1 MDAHWMSMTPQDRI
15 ALGPIAL
22 VPLLM
27 AIAICLIRT
36 EVRRS
41 APRIPIDPPRSSAPP
56 LRLKTTA
63 AQREQW
69 RTGKQRHPRAT
80 VDLTDDIETL
90 LWPVNAGGQRPDKAI
105 ATADGPN

>member
-1 MDAHWMSMTPQDRI
+1 MDALWMSMTPQDRI
-15 ALGPIAL
+15 ALGLIAL

-27 AIAICLIRT
+27 VIAICLIRN

-41 APRIPIDPPRSSAPP
+41 APRIPVEPPRSSAPP

-69 RTGKQRHPRAT
+69 RTGKQRHPRAI
-80 VDLTDDIETL
+80 VDLTNDIETL
-90 LWPVNAGGQRPDKAI
+90 LRRVNAGG
-105 ATADGPN
+105 

>member
-1 MDAHWMSMTPQDRI
+1 MDALWMSMTPQDRI
-15 ALGPIAL
+15 ALGLIAL

-27 AIAICLIRT
+27 VIAICLIRN

-41 APRIPIDPPRSSAPP
+41 APRIPVEPPRSSAPP

-69 RTGKQRHPRAT
+69 RTGKQRHPRAI

-90 LWPVNAGGQRPDKAI
+90 LRRVNAGG
-105 ATADGPN
+105 

>member
-1 MDAHWMSMTPQDRI
+1 MDALSMSMMLQGRI
-15 ALGPIAL
+15 ALGLSAW

-27 AIAICLIRT
+27 VIAICLIRN

-41 APRIPIDPPRSSAPP
+41 APRIPVGPPKSSGPR
-56 LRLKTTA
+56 LRLTTTA
-63 AQREQW
+63 AQREPW
-69 RTGKQRHPRAT
+69 RTGKQRHPRAI

-90 LWPVNAGGQRPDKAI
+90 LGRVNAGGSRPDNAI